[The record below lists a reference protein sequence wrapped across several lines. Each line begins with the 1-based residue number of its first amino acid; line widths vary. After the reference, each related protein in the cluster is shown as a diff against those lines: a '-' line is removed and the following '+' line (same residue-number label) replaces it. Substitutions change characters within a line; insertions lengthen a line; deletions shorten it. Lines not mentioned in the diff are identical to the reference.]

1 MALSSFIGIWSE
13 SKVLYG
19 GKPCLNWFSRGF
31 RPHKR
36 VTQGFTA
43 QIDENEQ
50 NCGFR
55 V

>member
-1 MALSSFIGIWSE
+1 MALSSFIGLWSE

-31 RPHKR
+31 KWCRR
-36 VTQGFTA
+36 VTQSFTT
-43 QIDENEQ
+43 QTGENEK
-50 NCGFR
+50 NWGFH